1 MKVAWKSILFVTV
14 FASSAA
20 AQDSSATSVGSASEP
35 LYRDPHKARVIGAI
49 IAGAGYVYAG
59 EYLRG
64 YATWVGTIGGLAFG
78 PVIYN
83 MDSCG
88 IAILSDCT
96 PSKTRWPY
104 RLAGILLVADGVWTW
119 AHGAYDAGRAAERAN
134 ERHRRKLMKVSPTV
148 TVEPG
153 AGKQLQAGVRLDW

>member
-1 MKVAWKSILFVTV
+1 MKVASKAVLLVMLAATP
-14 FASSAA
+14 AA
-20 AQDSSATSVGSASEP
+20 AQDSSATSVSPATEP

-49 IAGAGYVYAG
+49 IPGAGYVYAG
-59 EYLRG
+59 DYLRG
-64 YATWVGTIGGLAFG
+64 YATWVGTIGGLAYG
-78 PVIYN
+78 PLIYN

-88 IAILSDCT
+88 FVIFSDCK

-104 RLAGILLVADGVWTW
+104 RLAGIALIAESVWIW

-134 ERHRRKLMKVSPTV
+134 ERHRRNLMKVRPTV

-153 AGKQLQAGVRLDW
+153 AVRQLQAGLRLDW